1 MKWVSLQRKG
11 PFFVVRYIS
20 YSVTMSWISTTWH
33 STRHERQ
40 HHLKKTSAWQT
51 QYFRRLLKTWTLPS
65 THVSDRKFRLKI
77 GHCWAIFSW
86 LNESLANEKNDRLCS
101 VHHHGLCY
109 SDAAQSYSEA
119 PNSPAAVA
127 ARILPCL
134 LLFAW
139 RQSSFIINNGA
150 VVSSS
155 FCHDDDSLD
164 ENSRHYHEGSWPNK
178 ARTINITEHKKCMI
192 MKQDHIHYTINNN
205 IWWIRKNVISSPW
218 FPWWFS
224 TKKYQK

>member
-1 MKWVSLQRKG
+1 MIEWVSCQWEERPSL
-11 PFFVVRYIS
+11 FCASSWFVLFRC
-20 YSVTMSWISTTWH
+20 
-33 STRHERQ
+33 
-40 HHLKKTSAWQT
+40 SAEL
-51 QYFRRLLKTWTLPS
+51 FRS
-65 THVSDRKFRLKI
+65 SE
-77 GHCWAIFSW
+77 FS
-86 LNESLANEKNDRLCS
+86 C
-101 VHHHGLCY
+101 
-109 SDAAQSYSEA
+109 
-119 PNSPAAVA
+119 AAVA

-205 IWWIRKNVISSPW
+205 IYDGLERMLYRSHDSHDDSRPRSIKSNHNIMILRYNK
-218 FPWWFS
+218 
-224 TKKYQK
+224 